1 MPKYTLRFRAV
12 NKDIFLNI
20 KSGRKTVET
29 RAASEKYR
37 NIQSGDSVVLVCGKD
52 RFQKKVKKAK
62 IFTTVRSLLRSY
74 NLKRIMSELNS
85 EKEWQ
90 EELYKYPNYK
100 EKIKKFGL
108 IALELE

>member
-74 NLKRIMSELNS
+74 NLKRIMPELNS
-85 EKEWQ
+85 EKNG
-90 EELYKYPNYK
+90 KKNYINIRITK
-100 EKIKKFGL
+100 RKLKSL
-108 IALELE
+108 A

>member
-1 MPKYTLRFRAV
+1 
-12 NKDIFLNI
+12 
-20 KSGRKTVET
+20 VET

-74 NLKRIMSELNS
+74 NLKRIMPELNS
-85 EKEWQ
+85 EKNG
-90 EELYKYPNYK
+90 KKNYINIRITK
-100 EKIKKFGL
+100 RKLKSL
-108 IALELE
+108 A